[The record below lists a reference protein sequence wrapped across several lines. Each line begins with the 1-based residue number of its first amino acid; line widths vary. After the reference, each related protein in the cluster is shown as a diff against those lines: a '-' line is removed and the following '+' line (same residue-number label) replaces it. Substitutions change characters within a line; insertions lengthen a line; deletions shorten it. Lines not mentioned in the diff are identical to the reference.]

1 MWLLEYFK
9 LTLFKK
15 LAEWQATGNAV
26 PLLKALELPSVSD
39 EGKTEDSIS
48 STDLSIWQQDEWVQ
62 KWVAIEPLLNSVELY
77 QYFYFAREALSEY
90 AGQRTRISP
99 AAQEIVDK
107 LNSRSQAQKAVALE
121 RLTGLSLADI
131 NVIFETF
138 SQKARNAEDNSG
150 EDSQLRTVLDITL
163 KRKEVIGDFLDFIS
177 TIPPTEIPVWVVA
190 PVWQFGNDTAYRDIV
205 NTLLDKW
212 GKSGPRL
219 ENAIKIARAR
229 TVEA

>member
-1 MWLLEYFK
+1 M
-9 LTLFKK
+9 
-15 LAEWQATGNAV
+15 
-26 PLLKALELPSVSD
+26 
-39 EGKTEDSIS
+39 
-48 STDLSIWQQDEWVQ
+48 
-62 KWVAIEPLLNSVELY
+62 
-77 QYFYFAREALSEY
+77 
-90 AGQRTRISP
+90 
-99 AAQEIVDK
+99 
-107 LNSRSQAQKAVALE
+107 
-121 RLTGLSLADI
+121 
-131 NVIFETF
+131 
-138 SQKARNAEDNSG
+138 
-150 EDSQLRTVLDITL
+150 DITL